1 MRYEERVQMN
11 SLEIIKQ
18 AYIYLNQ
25 KDIPSYFSLM
35 SPDIE
40 FYQTEELPWGGHYR
54 GFDESKV
61 FFSKYSP
68 LIDSSVEI
76 SHYIQAGDRTVVIG
90 KTSGVAKLTG
100 KTFSCN
106 LAHIWTVK
114 EEKIVRL
121 EVYIDTDAMNSALTE
136 A

>member
-1 MRYEERVQMN
+1 MN
-11 SLEIIKQ
+11 AIEIVKK
-18 AYIYLNQ
+18 AYIYLNE

-35 SPDIE
+35 SPNVE
-40 FYQTEELPWGGHYR
+40 FYQTEELPWGGQYR
-54 GFDESKV
+54 GFDEIKV
-61 FFSKYSP
+61 FLLKIFP

-76 SHYIQAGDRTVVIG
+76 SHYIQAGNQIVAIG

-100 KTFSCN
+100 KKFSCN

-121 EVYIDTDAMNSALTE
+121 EVYIDTDAMNAALV
-136 A
+136 

>member
-1 MRYEERVQMN
+1 MPMN
-11 SLEIIKQ
+11 SLEIVKQ

-25 KDIPSYFSLM
+25 RDIPRYFSLM
-35 SPDIE
+35 SPDID

-61 FFSKYSP
+61 FFSKFSA

-76 SHYIQAGDRTVVIG
+76 SYYIQAGEQTAAIG
-90 KTSGVAKLTG
+90 KTSGVAKRTG
-100 KTFSCN
+100 KKFSCN
-106 LAHIWTVK
+106 LAHIWTIQ

-121 EVYIDTDAMNSALTE
+121 EVYIDTDVMKAALV
-136 A
+136 